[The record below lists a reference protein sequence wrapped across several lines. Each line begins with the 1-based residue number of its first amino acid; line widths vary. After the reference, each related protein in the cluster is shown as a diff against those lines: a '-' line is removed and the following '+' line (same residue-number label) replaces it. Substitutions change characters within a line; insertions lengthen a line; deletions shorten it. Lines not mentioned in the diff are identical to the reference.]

1 LIRVA
6 ILGCGKVADKHADAI
21 LRLPGVELVA
31 TCDREELM
39 ARQMAERYRIPR
51 TFGDLGE
58 MLAACQ
64 PTVVH
69 ITTPPQIHFA
79 LARQCLEAGSHVY
92 VEKPFTV
99 SGEEAKALIQ
109 LAEAKGLKV
118 TAGHNTQF
126 TPAAREM
133 RRLIQEGYL
142 GGSPV
147 HMESIYCYDFTDE
160 RFAKALLGDS
170 THWVRSLPG
179 KLLHNI
185 ISHGIGKI
193 VEFLPGTS
201 PHVLTHGFTSAFL
214 ERIGENK
221 IVDELRVIIHDEC
234 RTTAFFTFSSQ
245 ISPTLH
251 QFRVYGPRNSLLL
264 DHHHQTLIRV
274 PKRSYKSFLD
284 QFLPPLLDGKQHM
297 ANGWRNLRQFL
308 KRDFHSESGLNFL
321 VAAFYESIVNN
332 TPPPIPYRDIVLTAQ
347 IMDEIFLRLPP

>member
-1 LIRVA
+1 LIHVA

-31 TCDREELM
+31 ACDREELM

-51 TFGDLGE
+51 TFRDLGE

-142 GGSPV
+142 GGRPCTWRASIATTSRMNVCQSPA
-147 HMESIYCYDFTDE
+147 
-160 RFAKALLGDS
+160 RRQPALGAQ
-170 THWVRSLPG
+170 PAG
-179 KLLHNI
+179 K
-185 ISHGIGKI
+185 
-193 VEFLPGTS
+193 
-201 PHVLTHGFTSAFL
+201 
-214 ERIGENK
+214 
-221 IVDELRVIIHDEC
+221 
-234 RTTAFFTFSSQ
+234 
-245 ISPTLH
+245 
-251 QFRVYGPRNSLLL
+251 
-264 DHHHQTLIRV
+264 
-274 PKRSYKSFLD
+274 
-284 QFLPPLLDGKQHM
+284 
-297 ANGWRNLRQFL
+297 
-308 KRDFHSESGLNFL
+308 
-321 VAAFYESIVNN
+321 
-332 TPPPIPYRDIVLTAQ
+332 TPA
-347 IMDEIFLRLPP
+347 